1 MNQNG
6 DVVPTTGS
14 SIGLRRTKNG
24 EWIVT
29 TNGEENEYQ
38 TLGAALDSLRAQ
50 RNLASGAST
59 TLDNTEITKLREENK
74 KLRNCIAWLTMRIF
88 EKDGGDG
95 NGDAERYHR

>member
-1 MNQNG
+1 MMNQNG
-6 DVVPTTGS
+6 DVVPATGS

-50 RNLASGAST
+50 GSFATGAST
-59 TLDNTEITKLREENK
+59 TLDNGEITKLREENQ
-74 KLRNCIAWLTMRIF
+74 KLRNCIVWLTMRTF
-88 EKDGGDG
+88 EKEGAD
-95 NGDAERYHR
+95 

>member
-6 DVVPTTGS
+6 DVVPATGS

-38 TLGAALDSLRAQ
+38 TLGAALDSLRTQ
-50 RNLASGAST
+50 RNIAQVTST
-59 TLDNTEITKLREENK
+59 TLDNVEITKLREENQ
-74 KLRNCIAWLTMRIF
+74 KLRNCIVWLAMRTF
-88 EKDGGDG
+88 EKEGAD
-95 NGDAERYHR
+95 

>member
-1 MNQNG
+1 MMNQNG
-6 DVVPTTGS
+6 DVVPATGS
-14 SIGLRRTKNG
+14 SIGLRRTKSG

-50 RNLASGAST
+50 RNFATVDST
-59 TLDNTEITKLREENK
+59 ALDNPEINKLREENQ
-74 KLRNCIAWLTMRIF
+74 KLRNCIVWLTMMIF

-95 NGDAERYHR
+95 NDDAE

>member
-6 DVVPTTGS
+6 DVVPATGS
-14 SIGLRRTKNG
+14 SIGLRRTKSG

-38 TLGAALDSLRAQ
+38 TLGAALDSLRWQ
-50 RNLASGAST
+50 RNIAQIAST
-59 TLDNTEITKLREENK
+59 TLDNTEITKLREENQ
-74 KLRNCIAWLTMRIF
+74 KLRNCIVWLTMRIL

-95 NGDAERYHR
+95 NDDAE

>member
-6 DVVPTTGS
+6 DVVPATGS

-38 TLGAALDSLRAQ
+38 TLGAALDSLRTQ
-50 RNLASGAST
+50 RNIASGAST
-59 TLDNTEITKLREENK
+59 TLYNAEITKLREENQ
-74 KLRNCIAWLTMRIF
+74 KLRNCIVWLTMRIF
-88 EKDGGDG
+88 GKEGAD
-95 NGDAERYHR
+95 

>member
-6 DVVPTTGS
+6 DVVPATGS
-14 SIGLRRTKNG
+14 SIGLRRAKNG

-38 TLGAALDSLRAQ
+38 TLGAALDSLRGHINIAPV
-50 RNLASGAST
+50 ASE
-59 TLDNTEITKLREENK
+59 TLDNAEITKLREENK
-74 KLRNCIAWLTMRIF
+74 KLRNCIVWLAMMIF

-95 NGDAERYHR
+95 NDDAE

>member
-6 DVVPTTGS
+6 DVVPATGS

-29 TNGEENEYQ
+29 TKGEENEYP

-50 RNLASGAST
+50 RNLASGASI
-59 TLDNTEITKLREENK
+59 TLDNAEITKLREENQ
-74 KLRNCIAWLTMRIF
+74 KLRNCIVGLAMRTF
-88 EKDGGDG
+88 EKEGSD
-95 NGDAERYHR
+95 NG

>member
-6 DVVPTTGS
+6 DVVPATGS

-29 TNGEENEYQ
+29 TNGEENEYP
-38 TLGAALDSLRAQ
+38 TLGAALDSLRWQ
-50 RNLASGAST
+50 RNIAMAVSET
-59 TLDNTEITKLREENK
+59 IDNAEINKLREENQ
-74 KLRNCIAWLTMRIF
+74 KLRNCIVWLAIRIF

-95 NGDAERYHR
+95 NDYAE